1 MSWCKLAT
9 TCTSLPNLRIHKTI
23 SNDNRGVVE
32 IRTPAL
38 QFASTGARKNQQ
50 GTCRITMRDR
60 SSNRRPLQK
69 GRNLSIEAIQ
79 TIQALKR
86 ANKNKMEEEQ
96 SSVLEQVFVSKF
108 KRLLKLDMMAVLK
121 ELIRQNEC
129 FLALKA
135 FRMREAGF
143 FGGLMEASVDRRM
156 KKEIVFED
164 VRKEHWYKP
173 QLQLYAE
180 IISVL
185 GSNGLFDK
193 VELLFKDLGMES
205 NLEPDIKGFNALL
218 ESLMSFSIIGLTME
232 CFYLM
237 KSVGCDPDRQ
247 TFKILINGLESNGEA
262 SLSATVRQEAQKY
275 YGESLDF
282 LEEQD
287 EIAVS

>member
-32 IRTPAL
+32 IRTPSL

-129 FLALKA
+129 FLALK
-135 FRMREAGF
+135 
-143 FGGLMEASVDRRM
+143 
-156 KKEIVFED
+156 VFED

-262 SLSATVRQEAQKY
+262 SLSAPVRQEAQKY